1 MVSQCSGQ
9 MRVGM
14 FPVGLD
20 FGAIIRFAE
29 LTGATQDPL
38 AADLLADT
46 LPVAEAAIL
55 RGIKSED

>member
-1 MVSQCSGQ
+1 

-55 RGIKSED
+55 KGIKSED